1 MLEKQLLERLDALQE
16 MMMGRAAE
24 AQYTPQGEGEVCQLW
39 DACGIIEAFTCTE
52 IVRVDLVYIIFR
64 TRLNLLS

>member
-24 AQYTPQGEGEVCQLW
+24 PQPQKGGKVSEEVQLLLFHIKS
-39 DACGIIEAFTCTE
+39 D
-52 IVRVDLVYIIFR
+52 IV
-64 TRLNLLS
+64 